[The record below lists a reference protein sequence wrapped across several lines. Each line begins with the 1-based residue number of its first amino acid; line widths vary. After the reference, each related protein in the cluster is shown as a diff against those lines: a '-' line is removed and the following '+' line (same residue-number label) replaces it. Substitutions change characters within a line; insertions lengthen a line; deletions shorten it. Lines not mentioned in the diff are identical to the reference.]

1 MRNIKTYLTHHAKK
15 PSNTPNQH
23 RKPKQNKIISSTKI
37 TNYQPIHCINSYSNY
52 TYRKPNILHTNPNH
66 ISRFKRQ
73 TDCIKPIYFVKTHTE
88 VTTIKRTQHLQDHQ
102 NLKPYKQIKP
112 PTTPTIR
119 PVNKNLII
127 QALPKLSPIF
137 NIRRN
142 SMDSNA
148 LTWQQTW
155 KVNKP
160 PQIPRTTTSTKL
172 SKSVILPHP
181 KSNTVITNQ
190 ALNTQLLPRC
200 HSNCE
205 ACNNHPTRKS
215 RNKACTIQIQHLRIL
230 QPNHIEHP
238 QQTSKQK
245 YVSHP
250 PSSRHTSTTGIT
262 NVHKATHS
270 IIHNGATPNTR
281 QPMEYTQLTHR
292 KLQEPK
298 QFHAQ
303 QIRKQNPKFYDMPT
317 QLPIGSHPHS
327 PKPAQISPQT
337 KLCRNAIPTG
347 SSYSTVPNLTKQHHQ
362 TGKPGRSKT
371 HKPNKQ
377 LPKQSKSCMLHGS
390 ITTNHCRQYLNP
402 TLNYG
407 QQQYTTHT
415 KTNLSTQIRQ
425 YSSSRLTTLKGV
437 THNTHNFTSTRT
449 RNPDPTTQFHHNL
462 CPQNNL
468 KFCGTYPPRS
478 HSWLQHSCCVVGTFQ
493 ESKYHSTQ
501 QTSPPSSTVANVI
514 QNASLEYTVDAT
526 PAKFHHPNHQNHI
539 VANLR
544 HKADLQVPYV
554 DSPRNHRDP
563 ELSLQPQN
571 NSKFCGT
578 HPPILLPS
586 NHNIP
591 TASQAPFQKPKYHS
605 TQQITHNTT
614 QNFHSNPKHQAGN
627 TVYPPITNL
636 RLPCNLHPKQALLNQ
651 KSNPQCAHG
660 TKPQKSI
667 ENKSTVHPNLVRNHK
682 TTKIPQIQSALCLC
696 NNRCIRVVTQALAS
710 VKYHNNQQ
718 SPHTTKHTHRKLT
731 KSSRLEIYC
740 RPTIVPNSRQHGSN
754 PQIDPLNHKSNSQ
767 SYQPIYP
774 TPKAPYRY
782 IISASRCQNSRY
794 TNKPRKLCR
803 NTCPK
808 FSTMEA
814 QNASS
819 VPRIQPVDMKS
830 IIITGLNSV
839 LANSQLQIN
848 DTATQTRKTSKHK
861 LSLGRKPTVK

>member
-1 MRNIKTYLTHHAKK
+1 MTCQRSYLLEVTHTAQ
-15 PSNTPNQH
+15 NQH
-23 RKPKQNKIISSTKI
+23 KSHP
-37 TNYQPIHCINSYSNY
+37 
-52 TYRKPNILHTNPNH
+52 KPN
-66 ISRFKRQ
+66 
-73 TDCIKPIYFVKTHTE
+73 FV
-88 VTTIKRTQHLQDHQ
+88 VTQ
-102 NLKPYKQIKP
+102 Y
-112 PTTPTIR
+112 
-119 PVNKNLII
+119 
-127 QALPKLSPIF
+127 
-137 NIRRN
+137 
-142 SMDSNA
+142 
-148 LTWQQTW
+148 
-155 KVNKP
+155 
-160 PQIPRTTTSTKL
+160 
-172 SKSVILPHP
+172 PH
-181 KSNTVITNQ
+181 
-190 ALNTQLLPRC
+190 
-200 HSNCE
+200 
-205 ACNNHPTRKS
+205 
-215 RNKACTIQIQHLRIL
+215 
-230 QPNHIEHP
+230 
-238 QQTSKQK
+238 
-245 YVSHP
+245 
-250 PSSRHTSTTGIT
+250 
-262 NVHKATHS
+262 
-270 IIHNGATPNTR
+270 
-281 QPMEYTQLTHR
+281 
-292 KLQEPK
+292 
-298 QFHAQ
+298 
-303 QIRKQNPKFYDMPT
+303 
-317 QLPIGSHPHS
+317 
-327 PKPAQISPQT
+327 
-337 KLCRNAIPTG
+337 
-347 SSYSTVPNLTKQHHQ
+347 TVPNLTKQHHQ

-449 RNPDPTTQFHHNL
+449 RNPET
-462 CPQNNL
+462 
-468 KFCGTYPPRS
+468 
-478 HSWLQHSCCVVGTFQ
+478 LQR
-493 ESKYHSTQ
+493 
-501 QTSPPSSTVANVI
+501 SSTTSNLHSVPTKQPKILWN
-514 QNASLEYTVDAT
+514 LPT
-526 PAKFHHPNHQNHI
+526 PLPLLVTALMLRCRHLSGHHPNHQNHI

-627 TVYPPITNL
+627 IL
-636 RLPCNLHPKQALLNQ
+636 CIHPSQIYACH
-651 KSNPQCAHG
+651 CAHG

-767 SYQPIYP
+767 KLPTNLPYTQKRLTAILYQPPDVKIRA
-774 TPKAPYRY
+774 TLTNL
-782 IISASRCQNSRY
+782 ASFVEIHVQNSVPW
-794 TNKPRKLCR
+794 KPK
-803 NTCPK
+803 TQVQ
-808 FSTMEA
+808 S
-814 QNASS
+814 
-819 VPRIQPVDMKS
+819 PRIQPVDMKS